1 MYKERKVFCNFHL
14 CEYDSS
20 TFFYYFVNLTLAACK
35 ESFGLLF
42 FCSYLPKTNI
52 FRDICAVFMPFRKTR
67 PSVLQSA
74 KVFTYQGSYFLLISE
89 SRVINAADKMC
100 EKFSAHLLLFSLL
113 PSKLAQGSKYSPSL
127 FGWFLWLPSVVTFS
141 CQSVRNY
148 KVEGFCL

>member
-89 SRVINAADKMC
+89 SRVITQLIRCVKSSLHIC
-100 EKFSAHLLLFSLL
+100 CCSPYYHLNQLRDLNIH
-113 PSKLAQGSKYSPSL
+113 QVYSD
-127 FGWFLWLPSVVTFS
+127 
-141 CQSVRNY
+141 
-148 KVEGFCL
+148 GFYGYHRL